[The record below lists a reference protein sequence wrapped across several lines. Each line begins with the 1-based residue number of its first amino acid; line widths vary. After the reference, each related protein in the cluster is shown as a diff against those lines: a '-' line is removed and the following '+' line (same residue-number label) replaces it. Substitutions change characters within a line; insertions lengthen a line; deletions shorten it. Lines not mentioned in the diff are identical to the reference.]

1 MVSRKGETTVNV
13 DLLKRVPLF
22 ENLTDAELSSLAEVT
37 QIRTFPKDNMIIW
50 ARDEGDSLFVTSS
63 GRVKVSVMAKDG
75 REMILSELGPGEF
88 FGDMSLLDGQP
99 RSANVT
105 TMEETEA
112 LVIRRSD
119 FLRALQTYPSIAV
132 QLLVVLASRLRN
144 ADRQTAN
151 LALLGIADRICNVLV
166 GLAEEEGVQTEHGYV
181 IKNRPTHQ
189 TLANMTGTV
198 RETVTRVLR
207 RLEENGY
214 IKTQGR
220 ELVILK
226 QDQD

>member
-1 MVSRKGETTVNV
+1 MEV
-13 DLLKRVPLF
+13 DLLRRIPLF
-22 ENLTDAELSSLAEVT
+22 ENLTDADLNSLAEVT
-37 QIRTFPKDNMIIW
+37 QVRTFPKDSMIIW
-50 ARDEGDSLFVTSS
+50 ARDEGDSLFVTGS
-63 GRVKVSVMAKDG
+63 GRVKVSVVGKDG

-105 TMEETEA
+105 TLEETEA
-112 LVIRRSD
+112 LVIRRPD

-132 QLLVVLASRLRN
+132 QLMVTLASRLRK
-144 ADRQTAN
+144 ADHQIAS
-151 LALLGIADRICNVLV
+151 LALLGIADRICSVLL
-166 GLAEEEGVQTEHGYV
+166 GLAEEGGVETEEGYV
-181 IKNRPTHQ
+181 IRRRPTHQ

-214 IKTQGR
+214 IQTRGR

-226 QDQD
+226 RDRE